1 MLCLCFEICDTVFT
15 TSYAGENASRTR
27 TAEGPP
33 PFRKVHVHVAFSFD
47 TIPVIFKFWEGDG
60 IVVQVSSDMCDGP
73 SEVCKSCMAV
83 AGSRQ
88 IAYIPY
94 GIFFSLVLL

>member
-1 MLCLCFEICDTVFT
+1 M
-15 TSYAGENASRTR
+15 
-27 TAEGPP
+27 
-33 PFRKVHVHVAFSFD
+33 HVHVAFSFD

-83 AGSRQ
+83 ADSRQ
-88 IAYIPY
+88 ESCVAVRGHCEVSVAVSDLTSKWIQISL
-94 GIFFSLVLL
+94 FFGVTVASCGVP